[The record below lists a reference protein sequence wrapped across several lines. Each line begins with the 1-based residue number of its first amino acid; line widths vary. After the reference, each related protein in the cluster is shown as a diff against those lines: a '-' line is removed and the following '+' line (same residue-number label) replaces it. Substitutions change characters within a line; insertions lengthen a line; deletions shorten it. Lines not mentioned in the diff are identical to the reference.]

1 MNKKMALLAKLL
13 ILTTLVTTISVI
25 SRANEEL
32 MMQQCHNS
40 DNPTLCL
47 RCLSSDPGSHEADKV
62 GLARII
68 LKCINSHLLV
78 LTKNASTLGSQH
90 YQNPNT
96 AAALKQCGL
105 GFSTAKHGVG
115 VADTQ
120 LITGDYDKAAYDVSV
135 KVVNPPVSCRNSL
148 EALNIQ
154 VPSSFRYHMDVY
166 LALTQALLRIVDR
179 F

>member
-1 MNKKMALLAKLL
+1 MALLAKIL
-13 ILTTLVTTISVI
+13 ILTTLVTTVSVT

-47 RCLSSDPGSHEADKV
+47 RCLNSDPTSHEADKV

-68 LKCINSHLLV
+68 LKCINSQLLI
-78 LTKNASTLGSQH
+78 LTKNTSTLGSQH
-90 YQNPNT
+90 YRNPKA

-105 GFSTAKHGVG
+105 GFSTAKRGVG
-115 VADTQ
+115 EADAH
-120 LITGDYDKAAYDVSV
+120 LITGDYDKAANDVSV

-148 EALNIQ
+148 ETLNIQ